1 MSMDLH
7 DEIKAQLMKHEGLR
21 LKPYQCT
28 AGKWTIGVGR
38 NIEDRGITEEEAM
51 HLLDNDI
58 DECQEELDRIIPW
71 WIEKPAYVQLVLI
84 NMMFNLGA
92 TRLLGFK
99 KFLKAVEENNFDL
112 ASTEMLDSRWAE
124 QVGQRSIELSE
135 FMKNGYTE

>member
-38 NIEDRGITEEEAM
+38 NIQDRGITEAEAM

-84 NMMFNLGA
+84 NMIFNLGA

-112 ASTEMLDSRWAE
+112 ASTEMLDSKWAE

>member
-38 NIEDRGITEEEAM
+38 NIEDRGITEAEAM

-58 DECQEELDRIIPW
+58 DECQEELDRITPW
-71 WIEKPAYVQLVLI
+71 WIEKPAHVQLVLI

-112 ASTEMLDSRWAE
+112 ASTEMLDSRWAK

>member
-38 NIEDRGITEEEAM
+38 NIQDRGITEAEAM

-84 NMMFNLGA
+84 NMVFNLGA

>member
-112 ASTEMLDSRWAE
+112 ASTEMLDSRWAK

>member
-38 NIEDRGITEEEAM
+38 NIQDRGITKAEAM

-84 NMMFNLGA
+84 NMIFNLGA

>member
-38 NIEDRGITEEEAM
+38 NIEDRGITEAEAM

-84 NMMFNLGA
+84 NMIFNLGA

>member
-38 NIEDRGITEEEAM
+38 NIEDRGITEAEAM

-84 NMMFNLGA
+84 NMVFNLGA

>member
-7 DEIKAQLMKHEGLR
+7 DEIKAKLMKHEGLR

-38 NIEDRGITEEEAM
+38 NIQDRGITEAEAM

-84 NMMFNLGA
+84 NMIFNLGA

-99 KFLKAVEENNFDL
+99 KFLKAVEENNFNL

>member
-1 MSMDLH
+1 MDLY

-38 NIEDRGITEEEAM
+38 NIEDRGITEAEAM

-84 NMMFNLGA
+84 NMIFNLGA

-112 ASTEMLDSRWAE
+112 ASAEMLDSRWAE